1 MRNRTYN
8 LVKWATKNK
17 NALNVR
23 YSEYGP
29 AGSENVVTT
38 TINRYEYDG
47 ELETSQETAIFKDV
61 LQQWT
66 LAQIDENTDKLER
79 EREEKKEKDQ
89 KLREQQ
95 EEYLRIRKV
104 FETKVDIFNIPDI
117 SNSKDREMKSK
128 IRRSKN
134 SVEAIVNA
142 VMLLMKEKDNDIS
155 ED

>member
-8 LVKWATKNK
+8 AVKWASKNK

-23 YSEYGP
+23 YTEFG
-29 AGSENVVTT
+29 AGGSENVVTT

-66 LAQIDENTDKLER
+66 LAQIDDATDQWEK
-79 EREEKKEKDQ
+79 EREEKREKDR
-89 KLREQQ
+89 KFREQQ
-95 EEYLRIRKV
+95 EEYHRIRKV

-117 SNSKDREMKSK
+117 SNSTDREMKSK

-142 VMLLMKEKDNDIS
+142 VMLLVKEKDNDIS